1 MAHVIKKNE
10 AVLISA
16 TRDSADSSLSD
27 DALQKNIGSSDE
39 KVSVPENTVKTAE
52 QYQQYINELESGRED
67 LESKNAR
74 LSQEMIEMREK
85 LANFEADIDSHRKQG
100 FEKGEEEGY
109 AQGLSRVDAQVDE
122 SLQQIRMLIDAL
134 DREFREQFL
143 MKEEDIKEVIM
154 SALLKLI
161 GSVPT
166 EDIVKLE
173 LERVIQSMSKTE
185 EMYVHMSN
193 EDFDKL
199 QATEYAKRLP
209 ACISFVADNKV
220 LPGGIIVQAQS
231 ESLDARLERKLVL
244 FKDQLV
250 SA

>member
-1 MAHVIKKNE
+1 MQTKE
-10 AVLISA
+10 
-16 TRDSADSSLSD
+16 LSP
-27 DALQKNIGSSDE
+27 KE
-39 KVSVPENTVKTAE
+39 KVLQGMK
-52 QYQQYINELESGRED
+52 ED

-74 LSQEMIEMREK
+74 LSQEMIEIREK
-85 LANFEADIDSHRKQG
+85 LAKYEADIDSHRKQG

-122 SLQQIRMLIDAL
+122 SLQQIRMIIDAL
-134 DREFREQFL
+134 DREFRAQFL

-166 EDIVKLE
+166 EEIVKLE

-199 QATEYAKRLP
+199 QGTEYAKRLP
-209 ACISFVADNKV
+209 TCISFVADNKV